1 MRRIVDINKIQDTTT
16 LMIDKTKLIEETM
29 KELEINIKEIS
40 NCYRGIDV
48 DIIKSKYL
56 EDLKKINAITSTL
69 DSYIKY
75 FKWLKTAYGENLNT
89 SIKDFSELSN
99 QFELKEKN
107 NFSEFD
113 NLVNQTLQIPGLKGN

>member
-56 EDLKKINAITSTL
+56 EDLKKLNAITSTL

-75 FKWLKTAYGENLNT
+75 FKWLTTAYGENLNT